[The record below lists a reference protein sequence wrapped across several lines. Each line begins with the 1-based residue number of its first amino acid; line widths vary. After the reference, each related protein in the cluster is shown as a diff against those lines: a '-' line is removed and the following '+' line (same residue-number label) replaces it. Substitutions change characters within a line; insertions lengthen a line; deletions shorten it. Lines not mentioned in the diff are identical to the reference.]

1 MKHHTDL
8 NQCILDAIDFEDN
21 CNDVSRTSGRTEN
34 DARSTRDANNQVDEI
49 AKGVIE
55 KMQQL
60 FGPIR
65 DRTKT
70 EDRIDNLCVD
80 NVVGII
86 LLHNVYQSRTI
97 RKRADQLYGVNL
109 INVGETTPHKNATIA
124 SDS

>member
-1 MKHHTDL
+1 MHATLYMKHHTDL

-34 DARSTRDANNQVDEI
+34 DARSTRDVSNQVDEI

-65 DRTKT
+65 GGQDQNR
-70 EDRIDNLCVD
+70 RP
-80 NVVGII
+80 GRQF
-86 LLHNVYQSRTI
+86 VY
-97 RKRADQLYGVNL
+97 G
-109 INVGETTPHKNATIA
+109 
-124 SDS
+124 